1 MSKNKLTT
9 YSVSL
14 FLGIVITTSTI
25 FSALVIVF
33 PINSVFAEQIDNSQ
47 EKTMLEKLRAMYYS
61 SHNNEKTS
69 KYNNYKINGIKT
81 DTNNHITEIFQ
92 ESPTKDKK
100 QFCEIG
106 QFKGF
111 YVSSAE
117 FCNLEIPS
125 GPAGPMSPAG
135 PTLFPP
141 TRVYSVG
148 GPIVNSGTFPESI
161 ATSETICDI

>member
-1 MSKNKLTT
+1 
-9 YSVSL
+9 
-14 FLGIVITTSTI
+14 
-25 FSALVIVF
+25 
-33 PINSVFAEQIDNSQ
+33 
-47 EKTMLEKLRAMYYS
+47 MLEKLRAMYYS

-81 DTNNHITEIFQ
+81 DTSNHITEIFQ

-125 GPAGPMSPAG
+125 GPAGPMGPAG